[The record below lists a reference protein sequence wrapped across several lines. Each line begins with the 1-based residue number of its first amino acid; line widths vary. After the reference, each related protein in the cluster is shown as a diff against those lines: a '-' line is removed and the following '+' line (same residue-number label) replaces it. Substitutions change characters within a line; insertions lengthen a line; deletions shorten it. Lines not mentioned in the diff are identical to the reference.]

1 MGNVIQGAFPAPK
14 DSKAPAPVKAP
25 KSAPA
30 PTVESSEDE

>member
-14 DSKAPAPVKAP
+14 DSKVEVPVKAP

-30 PTVESSEDE
+30 PIVEPSEDE